1 MKVLLSL
8 AVVSLFS
15 GMISTSIAEM
25 GDILPPLKQYDSVS
39 DIHDIKCK
47 PYLTLI
53 FKDKSWDPV
62 CVKPSSVDK
71 LIERGWASDHD
82 PHHKMNH

>member
-1 MKVLLSL
+1 MKIFLLI
-8 AVVSLFS
+8 AVISLFS
-15 GMISTSIAEM
+15 GFATPSMAETIN
-25 GDILPPLKQYDSVS
+25 ILPPLKQYDSIS
-39 DIHDIKCK
+39 DIHEIKCK
-47 PYLTLI
+47 SHLTLI

>member
-47 PYLTLI
+47 PHLTLI

>member
-1 MKVLLSL
+1 MK
-8 AVVSLFS
+8 
-15 GMISTSIAEM
+15 
-25 GDILPPLKQYDSVS
+25 P
-39 DIHDIKCK
+39 H
-47 PYLTLI
+47 LTLI

-62 CVKPSSVDK
+62 CVKPASVDK

>member
-25 GDILPPLKQYDSVS
+25 EDILPPLKQYDSVS

-47 PYLTLI
+47 PHLTLI